1 MIWHHTCVVQVKRD
15 PDLALAKRMEVA
27 GERDTAVKEM
37 RQMAD
42 QCKAI
47 AAEFETMAGQYEK
60 AEQGI

>member
-1 MIWHHTCVVQVKRD
+1 M
-15 PDLALAKRMEVA
+15 ALAKLKVVA

-60 AEQGI
+60 AEQGKML